1 METTLFVLIIVL
13 SVAVLILLG
22 IMIAVF
28 FATKKLMATI
38 QRIAEIAQDGTK
50 TAADI
55 VHEVKE
61 KIINP
66 MTMSAIFA
74 QIMRSTSGRKG
85 RRR

>member
-13 SVAVLILLG
+13 SVAVLVLLG

-28 FATKKLMATI
+28 IGLNKLMKTI
-38 QRIAEIAQDGTK
+38 QNIAEIAQDGTK

-74 QIMRSTSGRKG
+74 QIMRDTSRRRG
-85 RRR
+85 RRK

>member
-1 METTLFVLIIVL
+1 METTLFILIIVL
-13 SVAVLILLG
+13 SVAVLILLA

-28 FATKKLMATI
+28 FAARKLVKTI

-74 QIMRSTSGRKG
+74 QILQATSGKKRG
-85 RRR
+85 RR

>member
-1 METTLFVLIIVL
+1 METTLFILIIVL
-13 SVAVLILLG
+13 SVAVLILLA

-28 FATKKLMATI
+28 FAARKLMKTI

-74 QIMRSTSGRKG
+74 QILQATSGKK
-85 RRR
+85 RRRR

>member
-13 SVAVLILLG
+13 SIATLVLLG

-28 FATKKLMATI
+28 IGLNRLMKTI
-38 QRIAEIAQDGTK
+38 QNIAEIAQDGTK

-55 VHEVKE
+55 MHEVKE

-74 QIMRSTSGRKG
+74 QIMRDTSRKRG
-85 RRR
+85 RRK

>member
-1 METTLFVLIIVL
+1 METTLFILIIVL
-13 SVAVLILLG
+13 SVAVLILLT

-28 FATKKLMATI
+28 FAARKLVKTI

-74 QIMRSTSGRKG
+74 QILQATSGKK
-85 RRR
+85 RRRR

>member
-1 METTLFVLIIVL
+1 MDITLFVLILVL
-13 SVAVLILLG
+13 SLAVLILLT
-22 IMIAVF
+22 IMIVLGIAIN
-28 FATKKLMATI
+28 KLIKTI
-38 QRIAEIAQDGTK
+38 QNIAEIAQDGTK

-74 QIMRSTSGRKG
+74 QVMRGAKSRRKG
-85 RRR
+85 RK

>member
-1 METTLFVLIIVL
+1 MSGVEIALLIVVSIATLVLLVLMIIAIVG
-13 SVAVLILLG
+13 IL
-22 IMIAVF
+22 
-28 FATKKLMATI
+28 KLLKTI

-66 MTMSAIFA
+66 VTMTAIFA
-74 QIMRSTSGRKG
+74 KIMSQGKG
-85 RRR
+85 KK

>member
-1 METTLFVLIIVL
+1 METTLFILIIVL

-28 FATKKLMATI
+28 IATNKLMKTI

-74 QIMRSTSGRKG
+74 QIMRATSGNK
-85 RRR
+85 RRRR

>member
-1 METTLFVLIIVL
+1 METTLFILIIVL
-13 SVAVLILLG
+13 SVAVLILLA

-28 FATKKLMATI
+28 FAARKLMKTI

-55 VHEVKE
+55 VHEVKK

-74 QIMRSTSGRKG
+74 QILQATSGKK
-85 RRR
+85 RRRR